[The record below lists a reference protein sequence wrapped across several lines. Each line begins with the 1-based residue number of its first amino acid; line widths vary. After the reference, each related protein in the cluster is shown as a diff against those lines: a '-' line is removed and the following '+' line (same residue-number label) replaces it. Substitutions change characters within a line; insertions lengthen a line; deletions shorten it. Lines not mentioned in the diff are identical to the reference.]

1 MIRLQLLLDLRWKE
15 CSPYLR
21 DMTEKKNRPTP
32 KRREVEKMKAP
43 PRLAPAATK
52 EAKKFQ
58 KQQARVQRARQRD
71 AYLRGEESALPPR
84 DRGPVRRFVRDY
96 VDSRRTAGEFF
107 LPVIIIVLVL
117 TVVPIPFV
125 YLASIFL
132 MYGILFFS
140 VLNGLFLG
148 RKVKKEIRN
157 RFPEANLKGLSMYAW
172 LRSTQMRRLR
182 APLPQVKRGAKI

>member
-1 MIRLQLLLDLRWKE
+1 MA
-15 CSPYLR
+15 
-21 DMTEKKNRPTP
+21 EKKNRPTP
-32 KRREVEKMKAP
+32 KRREVEKMKAS

-96 VDSRRTAGEFF
+96 VDSRRTVGEFF
-107 LPVIIIVLVL
+107 LPVIVLVL
-117 TVVPIPFV
+117 FMTVMPIMEV
-125 YLASIFL
+125 RIASIFL
-132 MYGILFFS
+132 MYGILIFS
-140 VLNGLFLG
+140 IVDGIFIG
-148 RKVKKEIRN
+148 RKVKREVKN
-157 RFPEANLKGLSMYAW
+157 RFADAQVKGIVMYAW

-182 APLPQVKRGAKI
+182 APLPQVKRGDNI